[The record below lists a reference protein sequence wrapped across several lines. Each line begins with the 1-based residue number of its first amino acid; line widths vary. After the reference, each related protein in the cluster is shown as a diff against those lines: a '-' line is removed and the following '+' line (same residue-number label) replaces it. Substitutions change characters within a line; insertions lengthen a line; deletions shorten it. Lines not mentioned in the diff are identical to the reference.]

1 MKGLLVFA
9 AASFLIAAGLP
20 AIAENGPSFSCAK
33 AKTPDEITICA
44 NPTLSALDLTIN
56 DGYQRMITTLGRKT
70 TNSIQ
75 PRFLRLRHNCK
86 TDADCIA
93 DVGAS
98 EIPIFQLADPSFQ
111 PPQNAAAT
119 KELDYDVLKTQFKI
133 GECTLSKV
141 VLVGPRL
148 CSADANGNC
157 PDNLPFDDSGDTI
170 NAANG
175 LTAVEYERVPA
186 IEKSKLGDTV
196 LLCLKSIPAH
206 CPKDDDRGYFW
217 TWKNLRTS
225 GTWSSPD
232 SEHMCGGA

>member
-1 MKGLLVFA
+1 MKSLIAFA
-9 AASFLIAAGLP
+9 AASWMIAASLP
-20 AIAENGPSFSCAK
+20 ASAENGPSFSCAK

-44 NPTLSALDLTIN
+44 NPTLSALDLIIN
-56 DGYQRMITTLGRKT
+56 DGYQRMIKTLGRNT
-70 TNSIQ
+70 TNSIH
-75 PRFLRLRHNCK
+75 PRFLRLRHDCK

-93 DVGAS
+93 NVGAL

-111 PPQNAAAT
+111 PPQRAEVA
-119 KELDYDVLKTQFKI
+119 KELDYDVMKKQLKI
-133 GECTLSKV
+133 SECTLSKV
-141 VLVGPRL
+141 TLLGPRL

-170 NAANG
+170 IAANG
-175 LTAVEYERVPA
+175 ITAVEYERVPA

-196 LLCLKSIPAH
+196 LLCLKSIPTH
-206 CPKDDDRGYFW
+206 CPKHDDRGYFW
-217 TWKNLRTS
+217 NWKNLRTN